1 VKRWNP
7 TQAELNRASACR
19 AMAALEEHALT
30 REAIRPL
37 YWRRLLKLA
46 ALVASQPIGERR
58 TLNRRA
64 RRAGRLEGVRI

>member
-1 VKRWNP
+1 MERWNP
-7 TQAELNRASACR
+7 TQAALNRAAACR
-19 AMAALEEHALT
+19 AMAGLEEVALT
-30 REAIRPL
+30 RQAIRPIM
-37 YWRRLLKLA
+37 WRRLLSLA